1 MARTD
6 ARYTEGQTLQ
16 GTTIYVQGVPSPDEQ
31 APEALE
37 WGVSKE
43 TDAAW
48 LRYWT
53 VERLARMEVI
63 NSQVPE
69 AAGVKLVW
77 KRGPGD
83 GHASGFKSA
92 QVLMDAEGQPL
103 RAITVSWE
111 PTPSQSDP
119 VTDPAQEQ
127 PVEETA
133 PAEEVA
139 DEQPKTGRRSRKAE

>member
-83 GHASGFKSA
+83 GHASGFKSN

-103 RAITVSWE
+103 RAITVSYE
-111 PTPSQSDP
+111 PP
-119 VTDPAQEQ
+119 VAQE
-127 PVEETA
+127 ENESA

-139 DEQPKTGRRSRKAE
+139 DEQPKGRRSRKAE